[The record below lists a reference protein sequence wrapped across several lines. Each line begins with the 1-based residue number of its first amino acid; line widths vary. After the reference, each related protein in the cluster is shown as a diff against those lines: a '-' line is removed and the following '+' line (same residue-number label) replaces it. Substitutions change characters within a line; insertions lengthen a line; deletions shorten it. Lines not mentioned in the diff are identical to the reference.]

1 MPELPEVET
10 VRKGLQQYM
19 EGQSIGKVQVF
30 ISKLRWELPES
41 FEKNLINQTITTMA
55 RRGKYLI
62 LEVSNGHCLIVHLG
76 MTGSFAIF
84 STNGF
89 PKYDHSR
96 RDKHDHVVF
105 HLGNG
110 TVIAYND
117 PRKFGM
123 MDLIPES
130 KLSIYPPLKT
140 LGVEPLGNGFDEKYL
155 KYHLDRRSSPV
166 KNFLL
171 DQKVIAGIGNI
182 YASEALWRA
191 GISPRRKANRIS
203 QKKASLLVKAIRDV
217 LNDAIKSGG
226 STLRNYRS
234 VAGNLGYFQ
243 HQFCVYDQEG
253 EPCSNE
259 NCDGQINRIV
269 QTGRSTFYCPS
280 CQK

>member
-19 EGQSIGKVQVF
+19 EGQSIGKVEVF
-30 ISKLRWELPES
+30 TSKLRWELPES
-41 FEKNLINQTITTMA
+41 FEKNLINQTITTIA

-62 LEVSNGHCLIVHLG
+62 LEVTNGHCLIIHLG

-89 PKYDHSR
+89 PKYDNSR

-110 TVIAYND
+110 IVIAYND

-130 KLSIYPPLKT
+130 KLSSYPPLIT

-203 QKKASLLVKAIRDV
+203 QRKAGLLVTAIRDV

-253 EPCSNE
+253 EPCNNE

-269 QTGRSTFYCPS
+269 QIGRSTFYCPS

>member
-19 EGQSIGKVQVF
+19 EGQSIGKVEVF
-30 ISKLRWELPES
+30 TSKLRWELPES
-41 FEKNLINQTITTMA
+41 FEKNLSNQTITTIA

-89 PKYDHSR
+89 PKYDNSLK
-96 RDKHDHVVF
+96 DKNDHVVF

-123 MDLIPES
+123 MDLIPECN
-130 KLSIYPPLKT
+130 LGIYRPLKS

-155 KYHLDRRSSPV
+155 YTQLKTRSSPV

-171 DQKVIAGIGNI
+171 DQRVIAGIGNI

-191 GISPRRKANRIS
+191 GISPLRKASRIS
-203 QKKASLLVKAIRDV
+203 QKKAGMLVVAIRDV
-217 LNDAIKSGG
+217 LNDAINSGG

-243 HQFCVYDQEG
+243 HQFCVYDQAG
-253 EPCSNE
+253 EPCKNADCSSY
-259 NCDGQINRIV
+259 IRRIV